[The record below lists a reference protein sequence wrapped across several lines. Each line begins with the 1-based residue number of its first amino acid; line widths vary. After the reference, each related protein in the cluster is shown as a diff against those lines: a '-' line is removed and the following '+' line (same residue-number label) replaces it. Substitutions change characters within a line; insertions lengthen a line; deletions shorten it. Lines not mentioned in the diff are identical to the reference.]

1 MAEMKLGI
9 RRQKTIK
16 ETTSGNCQDSLVP
29 DSLNKSL
36 EEKDVIVENEEMVL
50 KEFSKE
56 LQSNVENSYEK
67 KVSIDT
73 DSQDYIFIKRDLMFD
88 ADSLTEHQKES
99 LKQRKEDIAAL
110 YNDLSQSSSQD
121 TQNLQEWVDKKSK
134 SLGEAEKDHNK
145 KGNISIRNILDDD
158 ANKENKIE
166 MKELEAVKSV
176 QKAKDNAHSNENLLI
191 EDQMMTAKNTCD
203 STEQNTSADLMSRD
217 LDANTQEKS
226 LENKNDKSLSPSMLD
241 SNSESETT
249 DARQRGEV
257 LLTDITN
264 DSDRCKSVENDN
276 AVTSVIA
283 IDEANLSQRTRNKI
297 SRLHTNIVFDSSLSR
312 SQRSKNCDDKK
323 QPEENKGGNIAKRET
338 KHRGRSIRK
347 VEENTKEE
355 TAETEVN
362 SKGRSHIQNDMED
375 DTRGNSKRSKYDDLL
390 STVYLVY
397 DTLAHVKLIN
407 KYKNQKKK
415 SPTQHK
421 DVQLIWAH
429 DPKLD
434 SKIKG
439 FVTEKLKRFHDNKGI
454 AIAMYQCAL
463 KMQAMWRLLLER
475 RKHHENTIETKQ
487 DQVQK

>member
-1 MAEMKLGI
+1 
-9 RRQKTIK
+9 
-16 ETTSGNCQDSLVP
+16 
-29 DSLNKSL
+29 
-36 EEKDVIVENEEMVL
+36 
-50 KEFSKE
+50 
-56 LQSNVENSYEK
+56 
-67 KVSIDT
+67 
-73 DSQDYIFIKRDLMFD
+73 
-88 ADSLTEHQKES
+88 
-99 LKQRKEDIAAL
+99 
-110 YNDLSQSSSQD
+110 
-121 TQNLQEWVDKKSK
+121 
-134 SLGEAEKDHNK
+134 
-145 KGNISIRNILDDD
+145 
-158 ANKENKIE
+158 
-166 MKELEAVKSV
+166 
-176 QKAKDNAHSNENLLI
+176 
-191 EDQMMTAKNTCD
+191 MMTAKNTCD

-241 SNSESETT
+241 SSKRRNHYNVAVKPATSPKFEEIVYNQPRQSNTNKIFQSALKTKLIEDKSEIINKQKSSENIENKLTKEGKRDIKQKSISDSESETT

-375 DTRGNSKRSKYDDLL
+375 VVEDSQELSNKNKLSKIRNALNKIEDTKTILQKKEFIRRRKRSRGKEE
-390 STVYLVY
+390 
-397 DTLAHVKLIN
+397 N
-407 KYKNQKKK
+407 
-415 SPTQHK
+415 
-421 DVQLIWAH
+421 VQ
-429 DPKLD
+429 
-434 SKIKG
+434 
-439 FVTEKLKRFHDNKGI
+439 TEI
-454 AIAMYQCAL
+454 
-463 KMQAMWRLLLER
+463 
-475 RKHHENTIETKQ
+475 T
-487 DQVQK
+487 